1 MYSLSS
7 SSSSSR
13 VGLEIPAC
21 PQHPFALYTISMTAL
36 IIIIVITIIIIIIM
50 TIMTIII
57 IIIIIIKTEIWA
69 SPLHLLLTMSLIH
82 SS

>member
-1 MYSLSS
+1 MYSRSQELLYSLSS
-7 SSSSSR
+7 SSSSRSR

-57 IIIIIIKTEIWA
+57 IIIIIIKTEIYFWIV
-69 SPLHLLLTMSLIH
+69 PI
-82 SS
+82 